1 MKYKGNESHILN
13 SGWQQPE
20 AELFITQVFLLGAW
34 LLLAHWAEAVDSAQ
48 YKQKEEETK
57 NERSMR
63 EASHDEHTSPS

>member
-57 NERSMR
+57 K
-63 EASHDEHTSPS
+63 